1 MELDGITVVL
11 PDLEPDAVVGVDV
24 DATACCVPLTADDVV
39 AEGSLAAP
47 SAAALVEEVLLCDP
61 FAAALVALVALLLV
75 AAAPASLL
83 VAVAVAG
90 ANVPVEP
97 SALE

>member
-1 MELDGITVVL
+1 MEQDGMIVVL
-11 PDLEPDAVVGVDV
+11 PDLEPDVVVGVG
-24 DATACCVPLTADDVV
+24 ATACCVPFTGDDVV

-47 SAAALVEEVLLCDP
+47 SAAALVEEVWLCDP

-75 AAAPASLL
+75 AAAPASPA

-90 ANVPVEP
+90 AKVPVEP